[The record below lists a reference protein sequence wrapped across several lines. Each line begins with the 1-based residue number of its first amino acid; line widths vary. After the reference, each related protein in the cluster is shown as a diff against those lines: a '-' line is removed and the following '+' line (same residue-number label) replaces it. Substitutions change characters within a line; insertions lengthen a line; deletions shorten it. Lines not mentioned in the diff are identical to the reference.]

1 MKTGEENR
9 IIVVE
14 KMVFKFGREFSR
26 LNISYVEVQMVKID
40 DLSKIA
46 ILVDFDGTITTA
58 DTNDELIRIHM
69 NDRIESLWKKYR
81 NDGIDLLSLM
91 ELQVKE
97 VKITEEEYINFILNE
112 FHISEGFVEFYKKVK
127 EEDIPF
133 AVISG
138 GFDNGIIP
146 FLKKHGIDDADVY
159 ANSFVFNDDSISVK
173 FYDEGNFDCCEN
185 GPCGNCKIR
194 HYKDYK
200 EKRDKVIFIGDGF
213 TDKCVSEVA
222 DIVFAKDY
230 WITVRKNI

>member
-1 MKTGEENR
+1 M
-9 IIVVE
+9 I
-14 KMVFKFGREFSR
+14 
-26 LNISYVEVQMVKID
+26 KID

-69 NDRIESLWKKYR
+69 NDRIETLWKKYR
-81 NDGIDLLSLM
+81 NDEIDLLSLM
-91 ELQVKE
+91 ELQFKE
-97 VKITEEEYINFILNE
+97 VKITEEEYIN
-112 FHISEGFVEFYKKVK
+112 FYKKVK

-194 HYKDYK
+194 HY
-200 EKRDKVIFIGDGF
+200 
-213 TDKCVSEVA
+213 
-222 DIVFAKDY
+222 
-230 WITVRKNI
+230 